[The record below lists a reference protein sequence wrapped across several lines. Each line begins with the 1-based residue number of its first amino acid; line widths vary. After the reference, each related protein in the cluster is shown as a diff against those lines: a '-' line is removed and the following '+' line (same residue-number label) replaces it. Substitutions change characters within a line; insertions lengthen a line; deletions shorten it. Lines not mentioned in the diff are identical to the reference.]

1 MERRSIYDVTSEED
15 RREAA
20 ELIRAGE
27 AGFALLVPED
37 LPLSDLKALFEAAGF
52 RVEAVDSK
60 RWPSEV
66 VVATSAGIY
75 ALEKIEEGVYRLTR
89 T

>member
-20 ELIRAGE
+20 KLIRAGE
-27 AGFALLVPED
+27 LGFALLIPED
-37 LPLSDLKALFEAAGF
+37 LPASDIRALFEAAGL
-52 RVEAVDSK
+52 RVEALDSG

-66 VVATSAGIY
+66 LVVTSAGVY
-75 ALEKIEEGVYRLTR
+75 AFRKIEEGVYRLTR